1 MLSIRYR
8 KRYSCLRSV
17 ELLDAPFLHLGA
29 NMELNFHF
37 FRELNLWSMMLRIV
51 LAMLMGG
58 VIGLERERKGRAA
71 GFRTYMLVAL
81 GAAVTVILSQY
92 LDQMLNSF
100 MKDAYDVVK
109 SRTDVVRLGTQVI
122 SGVGF
127 LAAGTVIVTGKLEVT
142 GLTTAAGLWASAC
155 MGLAA
160 GAGFIECVLVSF
172 LLIVLSISVLPAIET
187 LVLNRSRNMMLYV
200 ETENILQLSAIIN
213 YIKREDIRIFS
224 VEISD
229 KPNSF
234 DGVSAVLDMRL
245 PIHLYHAELVAALST
260 LNGVVSIDEV

>member
-1 MLSIRYR
+1 
-8 KRYSCLRSV
+8 
-17 ELLDAPFLHLGA
+17 
-29 NMELNFHF
+29 MELSFHF
-37 FRELNLWSMMLRIV
+37 FRELNIWSMMLRIV
-51 LAMLMGG
+51 LAMLVGG

-92 LDQMLNSF
+92 LDAMLDSF
-100 MKDAYDVVK
+100 MADAYAIIGQ
-109 SRTDVVRLGTQVI
+109 RTDVVRLGTQVI

-127 LAAGTVIVTGKLEVT
+127 LAAGTIIVTGKQEVT

-155 MGLAA
+155 MGLAV

-172 LLIVLSISVLPAIET
+172 LLIVLCMRVLPAIET
-187 LVLNRSRNMMLYV
+187 LILNRSRNMLLYV

-213 YIKREDIRIFS
+213 YIKREEIRIFS
-224 VEISD
+224 LEINRD
-229 KPNSF
+229 TPEPIE
-234 DGVSAVLDMRL
+234 GVSAVLDIRL

-260 LNGVVSIDEV
+260 LNGVRHCPH

>member
-1 MLSIRYR
+1 MGQ
-8 KRYSCLRSV
+8 SV
-17 ELLDAPFLHLGA
+17 
-29 NMELNFHF
+29 HF

-100 MKDAYDVVK
+100 MKDAYDAVK

-127 LAAGTVIVTGKLEVT
+127 LAAGTVIVTGKQEVT

>member
-1 MLSIRYR
+1 
-8 KRYSCLRSV
+8 
-17 ELLDAPFLHLGA
+17 
-29 NMELNFHF
+29 MELPFHF
-37 FRELNLWSMMLRIV
+37 FRELNIWSMMLRIV
-51 LAMLMGG
+51 LAMLVGG

-92 LDQMLNSF
+92 LDAMLDSF
-100 MKDAYDVVK
+100 MADAYAIIGQ
-109 SRTDVVRLGTQVI
+109 RTDVVRLGTQVI

-127 LAAGTVIVTGKLEVT
+127 LAAGTIIVTGKQEVT

-155 MGLAA
+155 MGLAV

-172 LLIVLSISVLPAIET
+172 LLIVLCMRVLPAIET
-187 LVLNRSRNMMLYV
+187 LILNRSRNMLLYV

-213 YIKREDIRIFS
+213 YIKREEIRIFS
-224 VEISD
+224 LEINRD
-229 KPNSF
+229 TPEPIE
-234 DGVSAVLDMRL
+234 GVSAVLDIRL

-260 LNGVVSIDEV
+260 LNGVVRIDEV

>member
-92 LDQMLNSF
+92 LDQMLDTF
-100 MKDAYDVVK
+100 MKDAYDAVK

>member
-1 MLSIRYR
+1 
-8 KRYSCLRSV
+8 
-17 ELLDAPFLHLGA
+17 
-29 NMELNFHF
+29 MELNFHF

-100 MKDAYDVVK
+100 MKDAYDAVK